1 MKEETK
7 KAIEVILNK
16 CIAGAVK
23 RTSKKK
29 SYRPF
34 HTALL
39 TEKLVNAS
47 AFERSFSTSFGQGPV
62 EEISAMI
69 ALEAGY
75 EVERQKVTLV
85 NAFKG
90 AMDEIE
96 RNLSALR
103 GGERKPNWEKEIERI
118 GAFVKGDT
126 EVRRVISDL
135 YLKKEE
141 EEIFISI
148 KTVKPNLDQTEIA
161 KKDMLL
167 LKAHN
172 TNYQTYFGLFYNPG
186 GEERSNYNWTIPS
199 KIFDMKNDPCVLI
212 GKDYWNKLGGKG
224 TYAELLTIF
233 AKVGVE
239 TRKIIENL

>member
-7 KAIEVILNK
+7 RAIEIILNK

-135 YLKKEE
+135 YLKKGE

-186 GEERSNYNWTIPS
+186 GEERSDYNWTIPS
-199 KIFDMKNDPCVLI
+199 KIFNMKNDPCVLI
-212 GKDYWNKLGGKG
+212 GKDYWNKLGGTG
-224 TYAELLTIF
+224 TYTELLTIF
-233 AKVGVE
+233 AKVGIE
-239 TRKIIENL
+239 TRKIIEKL